1 MSAVLWVVGLWLLV
15 SLPLGLLIGG
25 MCGLNRFE
33 SEELPMSGEL
43 SFGDEPSIGDD
54 LPITTARAA
63 DLAALGAA
71 RIPA

>member
-33 SEELPMSGEL
+33 SEELPMGGEL
-43 SFGDEPSIGDD
+43 LFGEPSIDDD

>member
-1 MSAVLWVVGLWLLV
+1 VLWVVGLWLLV

-33 SEELPMSGEL
+33 SEELPLSGEL
-43 SFGDEPSIGDD
+43 LSGDEPSISDE
-54 LPITTARAA
+54 LPTTTARAA

-71 RIPA
+71 GIPA